1 MGIFS
6 RTRDIFAANMTE
18 LLDRS
23 EDPAKMIRMI
33 ILEMEETLVEV
44 RASAARSIA
53 DGKEMR
59 RALKRLE
66 ELQYSWTEKAE
77 LALSKDRE
85 DLAKAAL
92 IERQKA
98 ADMAG
103 GLQEEID
110 QIEETLKS
118 YEADIAKLQGK
129 LREARAR
136 QNAIATRL
144 ESAVSRAR
152 AREVL
157 NGGRTEDA
165 FSKFEILERRA
176 DFAEGRAEAL
186 GMTGPKSLE
195 EEIAELRSSEKV
207 DAELEAM
214 KAALK
219 RKGDYGMEDV
229 LLPLVICSILFIG
242 LPWLVF
248 HYVTKWKQTAT
259 ITGADEKLLDE
270 LYDLARRLD
279 DRLCSI
285 ERIMTAENP
294 NWRQQC
300 LPDAT
305 ARIEEELNEVRS
317 RGRTRSRVRTG
328 E

>member
-6 RTRDIFAANMTE
+6 RSRDIFAANITE

-23 EDPAKMIRMI
+23 EDPAKMIRMV

-44 RASAARSIA
+44 RASAARCIA

-59 RALKRLE
+59 RTLGRLD
-66 ELQYSWTEKAE
+66 ELQSSWTEKAE
-77 LALSKDRE
+77 LALSKGRE

-98 ADMAG
+98 ADMVE
-103 GLQEEID
+103 GLRQEITV
-110 QIEETLKS
+110 IEDTLKA

-136 QNAIATRL
+136 QNAIATRF
-144 ESAVSRAR
+144 ESAVTRAK
-152 AREVL
+152 AREIM
-157 NGGRTEDA
+157 NGSRTEDA
-165 FSKFEILERRA
+165 FSRFEVLERRA

-195 EEIAELRSSEKV
+195 EEIAELKAAESV

-219 RKGDYGMEDV
+219 AKG
-229 LLPLVICSILFIG
+229 
-242 LPWLVF
+242 
-248 HYVTKWKQTAT
+248 K
-259 ITGADEKLLDE
+259 
-270 LYDLARRLD
+270 
-279 DRLCSI
+279 
-285 ERIMTAENP
+285 
-294 NWRQQC
+294 
-300 LPDAT
+300 
-305 ARIEEELNEVRS
+305 
-317 RGRTRSRVRTG
+317 
-328 E
+328 

>member
-23 EDPAKMIRMI
+23 EDPARMIRMI

-44 RASAARSIA
+44 RAQAARSIA

-59 RALKRLE
+59 RAMKRLE
-66 ELQYSWTEKAE
+66 ELQASWTEKAQ

-92 IERQKA
+92 VERQKA
-98 ADMAG
+98 SDMAA
-103 GLQEEID
+103 GLKAETDLID
-110 QIEETLKS
+110 ETLKS
-118 YEADIAKLQGK
+118 YEGDIAKLQAK

-136 QNAIATRL
+136 QNAIAARL
-144 ESAVSRAR
+144 ESAMTRAK
-152 AREVL
+152 AREIMHS
-157 NGGRTEDA
+157 GRTEDA

-176 DFAEGRAEAL
+176 DFAEGRADAL

-207 DAELEAM
+207 ESELEAM

-219 RKGDYGMEDV
+219 R
-229 LLPLVICSILFIG
+229 
-242 LPWLVF
+242 
-248 HYVTKWKQTAT
+248 
-259 ITGADEKLLDE
+259 
-270 LYDLARRLD
+270 
-279 DRLCSI
+279 
-285 ERIMTAENP
+285 N
-294 NWRQQC
+294 
-300 LPDAT
+300 
-305 ARIEEELNEVRS
+305 
-317 RGRTRSRVRTG
+317 G